1 MTAIA
6 KTKPKEERI
15 DLRVRAAAKALLQRA
30 AAACQKSVGEFV
42 LESAQTA
49 AAEVLADRHEFLFDK
64 NQWAAFLAALD
75 GPFKKK
81 PRLEKLLKTP
91 SVFE

>member
-1 MTAIA
+1 MTAVA

-15 DLRVRAAAKALLQRA
+15 DLRVSAAAKGLLQHA
-30 AAACQKSVGEFV
+30 ATAYQKSVREFV

-49 AAEVLADRHEFLFDK
+49 AAEALADRHEFLLDK
-64 NQWAAFLAALD
+64 KQWAAFD